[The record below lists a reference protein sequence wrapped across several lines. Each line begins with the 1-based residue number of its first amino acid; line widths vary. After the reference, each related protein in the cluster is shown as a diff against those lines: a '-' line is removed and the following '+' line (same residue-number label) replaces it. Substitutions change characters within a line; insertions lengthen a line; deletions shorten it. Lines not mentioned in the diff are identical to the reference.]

1 MKAFIRLFLGLIFA
15 TAAWTV
21 SPVLA
26 QAASVYETGGNIY
39 LTGSGQYVDGGYFSA
54 NDSLNVVVFDTTAR
68 DPIQRYYVG
77 GNGSFS
83 VSNLNCN
90 KVFYYENTS
99 GRIVNSATISPNNNI
114 TRDNTGGNFKQI
126 TCSGG
131 GGGGRYYGDGSI
143 HVDGS
148 VVRISPYSRTFQYN
162 RTLTLVNDST
172 VDLDYTNI
180 NAVVFDGQS
189 FLKRVALFNGN
200 TSFNT
205 TEAPCGSRW
214 YYEVAGSYY
223 YNNNYYNSGQIVN
236 SATLT
241 PGNGVRRDNSQGN
254 FELVNCSGGG
264 YSNPSTVY
272 YVSYLNLIQLTP
284 QSDRVTLIN
293 GNTMSVAPSSL
304 EAVIFSPSG
313 NSPLNILPLGASY
326 TFTRS
331 AIYSDRV
338 WYYRLRYG
346 GTIINSGTITP
357 GSCVSRD
364 STGGNFRVS
373 C

>member
-1 MKAFIRLFLGLIFA
+1 MKVFVRLFYGFIFA
-15 TAAWTV
+15 AAALSA
-21 SPVLA
+21 SPIFA
-26 QAASVYETGGNIY
+26 QAASVSETGGNIY

-54 NDSLNVVVFDTTAR
+54 NDALNAVIFDTTAR
-68 DPIQRYYVG
+68 DPIQRVYVG

-114 TRDNTGGNFKQI
+114 TRDHTGGNFKQI

-131 GGGGRYYGDGSI
+131 GGGGYYGNGSI
-143 HVDGS
+143 YVDGS
-148 VVRISPYSRTFQYN
+148 VVRISP
-162 RTLTLVNDST
+162 
-172 VDLDYTNI
+172 
-180 NAVVFDGQS
+180 
-189 FLKRVALFNGN
+189 
-200 TSFNT
+200 FNT

-241 PGNGVRRDNSQGN
+241 PGNGVRRDTSQGN
-254 FELVNCSGGG
+254 FELVNCSGGGGGGG

-284 QSDRVTLIN
+284 QGDRVTLIN

-326 TFTRS
+326 TFTRG
-331 AIYSDRV
+331 AIYSDSV
-338 WYYRLRYG
+338 WYYRLRSG

>member
-39 LTGSGQYVDGGYFSA
+39 LTGSGQYVDSGYFSA
-54 NDSLNVVVFDTTAR
+54 NDALNAVIFDTTAR
-68 DPIQRYYVG
+68 DPIQRVYVG

-99 GRIVNSATISPNNNI
+99 GRIVNSATISPNNNL

-131 GGGGRYYGDGSI
+131 GGGGYYGNGSI
-143 HVDGS
+143 YVDGS
-148 VVRISPYSRTFQYN
+148 VVRISPYN
-162 RTLTLVNDST
+162 RTLTLVNGST
-172 VDLDYTNI
+172 VNLDYTNI

-214 YYEVAGSYY
+214 YYEVADSY
-223 YNNNYYNSGQIVN
+223 YYNSGQIVN

-241 PGNGVRRDNSQGN
+241 PGNGVRRDTSQGN
-254 FELVNCSGGG
+254 FELVNCSGGGGGGG

-284 QSDRVTLIN
+284 QGDRVTLIN

-326 TFTRS
+326 TFTRG

-338 WYYRLRYG
+338 WYYRLRSG